1 MPMPKKVYLQE
12 SSEELQEMKRDE
24 VVEGLNDKQICFCE
38 YFARNYNIKT
48 AAAKAGYSGKSSHMA
63 GYALRKSYKVNR
75 YIAWLKLRMT
85 QKTIVTAADIVEKY
99 ARIAFSDI
107 TDFCIIKGN
116 KLTLR
121 DDTEI
126 DGQLVKSIKNDMNGI
141 KIEMYDKL
149 HALKR
154 LEDYFQVIP
163 DDWKKK
169 IEERKLEI
177 MEEKLK
183 LEKAK
188 VGFGA
193 EVEEDDGFLEALRE
207 EAEVVWEGEENE

>member
-1 MPMPKKVYLQE
+1 MPAPKKVYLKE
-12 SSEELQEMKRDE
+12 STEELIEMHRDE
-24 VVEGLNDKQICFCE
+24 VVDGLNDKQICFCE
-38 YFARNYNIKT
+38 YFARNFNIKT

-107 TDFCIIKGN
+107 TDFVTIKNN

-121 DDTEI
+121 DDCEI
-126 DGQLVKSIKNDMNGI
+126 DGQLVKSIKNDLNGI
-141 KIEMYDKL
+141 KIEMYDKMY
-149 HALKR
+149 ALKR
-154 LEDYFQVIP
+154 LEDYFQIIP
-163 DDWKKK
+163 DDWRRK

-177 MEEKLK
+177 MEEKLQ

-188 VGFGA
+188 VGFNA
-193 EVEEDDGFLEALRE
+193 EVDEDDGFLQALRE
-207 EAEVVWEGEENE
+207 EAEVVWEGEGDE